1 MNDPQ
6 YALEPR
12 RRIAPFVLFGLAVT
26 YVFSPIDIIPDIP
39 VVGWVDDGVIL
50 STATLYV
57 LEKGF
62 GIQSRFFI
70 TLLRLIRWTVIILGA
85 IAVAL
90 FALIGLLIYKTWFA
104 G

>member
-1 MNDPQ
+1 MYEPP
-6 YALEPR
+6 YALEPK
-12 RRIAPFVLFGLAVT
+12 RRIAPFVIFGLAVI

-39 VVGWVDDGVIL
+39 VIGWVDDGVLL
-50 STATLYV
+50 SAATLHM

-70 TLLRLIRWTVIILGA
+70 TLLRLFKWTVIILGTIA
-85 IAVAL
+85 IALIAL
-90 FALIGLLIYKTWFA
+90 LGLLIYQWFA